1 LYRTVIWFWGY
12 NAFRPGWGIQGILQY
27 RGNESEFTFTP
38 SLDEPLK
45 MTDKFVTI
53 TYKDA
58 TVQQEISVQ
67 DASPG
72 FDWTTVLLAGVVI
85 AVIIAILALLMVRKH
100 PNSFE

>member
-1 LYRTVIWFWGY
+1 
-12 NAFRPGWGIQGILQY
+12 
-27 RGNESEFTFTP
+27 
-38 SLDEPLK
+38 